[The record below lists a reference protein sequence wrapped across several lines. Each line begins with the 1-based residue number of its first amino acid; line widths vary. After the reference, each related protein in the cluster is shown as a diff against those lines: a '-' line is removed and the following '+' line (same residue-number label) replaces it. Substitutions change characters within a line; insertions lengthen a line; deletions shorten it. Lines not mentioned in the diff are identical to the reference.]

1 MPGIAGVGFGE
12 PVRIGGT
19 WTGFD
24 TITGHGDF
32 NGDGK
37 VDLLV
42 RAAGSSQVF
51 VKPNRGK
58 GRFGHALGPVN
69 GVGGVTGLNAGASA
83 YGGTAPDLLGRSGDT
98 LVLYR
103 NAGTYETGTPI
114 PSGVVVPKAG
124 QILSAGDWDRDGAAD
139 MIVRNAQLEPAVALP
154 GRRQR
159 TLRGADGDR
168 HGVQEGQAARGRRR
182 HDR

>member
-1 MPGIAGVGFGE
+1 MPPPASGSATRCGSAA
-12 PVRIGGT
+12 R
-19 WTGFD
+19 WTGYD

-51 VKPNRGK
+51 VKPNRGN
-58 GRFGHALGPVN
+58 GRFGHALGPVD
-69 GVGGVTGLNAGASA
+69 GIGGVTGLNAGASA
-83 YGGTAPDLLGRSGDT
+83 YGGTAPDLLARSGDT

-114 PSGVVVPKAG
+114 ASGVVVPKAG

-139 MIVRNAQLEPAVALP
+139 MIVRNANSSRLWLY
-154 GRRQR
+154 
-159 TLRGADGDR
+159 RGDGTGHFAAPTVHR
-168 HGVQEGQAARGRRR
+168 HGLQEGQAARRRR
-182 HDR
+182 